1 MGAVHTDCSLAAAQI
16 AELLRTMLYRKRN
29 TLPLTHPAQCQE
41 LNGERCESVQHPAKM
56 MTFLESSKIDVARG
70 SCFPA
75 QFDRTALDE
84 CPYKEGGLLQSMLFR
99 AYNCTKQHTYTPKL
113 SDCRK
118 RRQPVLVML
127 GGFR

>member
-1 MGAVHTDCSLAAAQI
+1 
-16 AELLRTMLYRKRN
+16 MLYRKRN

-41 LNGERCESVQHPAKM
+41 LNGESVQHPAKM
-56 MTFLESSKIDVARG
+56 MTFLESTKIDVARG
-70 SCFPA
+70 SFFPA
-75 QFDRTALDE
+75 PFDRTALDD

-99 AYNCTKQHTYTPKL
+99 AYNCTKQHTYTAKL